1 MKLMHLSDLHLG
13 KLVNG
18 FSMLEDQKYI
28 LNQILALAQQ
38 EQPDGILIA
47 GDVYDKRVPSA
58 EAVGLLDNFLTELA
72 RIAPVFLISGN
83 HDSAERLAFGGRL
96 MTAAGVYVSPVYD
109 GTVRTEVL
117 HDDFGAVHI
126 HLLPFLKPVQVRRF
140 FPEAEITSY
149 TDAVRTALAGL
160 DLEDGERH
168 VLLTHQLVTGAERC
182 DSEELSIGGSEN
194 VDAEVF
200 DGFAYVALG
209 HLHGPQRAGGAHI
222 RYCGTPLK
230 YSFSEANHH
239 KSVTFVTL
247 GEKGSVEI
255 TTRDLHPLRDL
266 KEIRGTYQELMA
278 RSFYQDTD
286 LPESYL
292 HITLTDEEDVP
303 EALGR
308 MRQVY
313 PYIMKL
319 SYDNTRTRLHQNPL
333 EQRTELR
340 TSPLDLFRKLYEV
353 QNNQPMTAQQDEFL
367 EQLIESIWEEDICDH

>member
-28 LNQILALAQQ
+28 LAQIIDLAR
-38 EQPDGILIA
+38 EEKPDGVLIA
-47 GDVYDKRVPSA
+47 GDVYDKRVPAA
-58 EAVGLLDNFLTELA
+58 EAVGVLDGFLTDLA
-72 RIAPVFLISGN
+72 QIAQVFLISGN

-109 GTVRTEVL
+109 GTVRTVEL
-117 HDDFGAVHI
+117 ADGFGPVRV

-140 FPEAEITSY
+140 FPDVEITNY
-149 TDAVRTALAGL
+149 TDAVRTALSAV
-160 DLEDGERH
+160 DREDGARH
-168 VLLTHQLVTGAERC
+168 VLVTHQLVTGAQLC

-194 VDAEVF
+194 VDPEVF
-200 DGFAYVALG
+200 EGFDYVALG
-209 HLHGPQRAGGAHI
+209 HLHGPQRSGGDHI

-230 YSFSEANHH
+230 YSFSEEKHH

-255 TTRDLHPLRDL
+255 TTRPLKPLRDL
-266 KEIRGTYQELMA
+266 KTIRGTYQELMA
-278 RSFYQDTD
+278 RSYYQNTD

-292 HITLTDEEDVP
+292 HIVLTDEEDVP

-319 SYDNTRTRLHQNPL
+319 TYDNTRTRSNQNPL
-333 EQRTELR
+333 DRQVDTRKT
-340 TSPLDLFRKLYEV
+340 PLELFRQLYEA
-353 QNNQPMTAQQDEFL
+353 QNNQPMSEQQDEVL
-367 EQLIESIWEEDICDH
+367 AGLIEAIWEDDK

>member
-13 KLVNG
+13 KIVNG

-28 LNQILALAQQ
+28 LAQILELARS
-38 EQPDGILIA
+38 ERPDGVLIA
-47 GDVYDKRVPSA
+47 GDVYDKRVPAA
-58 EAVGLLDNFLTELA
+58 EAVGVLDGFLTDLA
-72 RIAPVFLISGN
+72 QIAPVFVISGN

-109 GTVRTEVL
+109 GTVRTVEL
-117 HDDFGAVHI
+117 TDEFGPVRI

-140 FPEAEITSY
+140 FPEAEVANY
-149 TDAVRTALAGL
+149 TDAVRTALAHIDRG
-160 DLEDGERH
+160 DGARH
-168 VLLTHQLVTGAERC
+168 VLVTHQLVTGAALC

-200 DGFAYVALG
+200 EGFDYVAMG
-209 HLHGPQRAGGAHI
+209 HLHGPQRAGGDHI

-230 YSFSEANHH
+230 YSFSEEKHH
-239 KSVTFVTL
+239 KSVTMVTL
-247 GEKGSVEI
+247 GEKGSVQI
-255 TTRDLHPLRDL
+255 DALPLKPLRDL
-266 KEIRGTYQELMA
+266 KVIRGTYQDLMA
-278 RSFYQDTD
+278 RSYYQNTD

-292 HITLTDEEDVP
+292 HIILTDEEDVP

-319 SYDNTRTRLHQNPL
+319 TYDNTRTRGQQNPL
-333 EQRTELR
+333 DQRVDARKT
-340 TSPLDLFRKLYEV
+340 PLELFRQLYEA
-353 QNNQPMTAQQDEFL
+353 QNNQPMTEQQDEFL
-367 EQLIESIWEEDICDH
+367 ARLIGAIWEEEA

>member
-13 KLVNG
+13 KIVNG

-28 LNQILALAQQ
+28 LEQILELARS
-38 EQPDGILIA
+38 EKPDGVLIA
-47 GDVYDKRVPSA
+47 GDVYDKRVPAA
-58 EAVGLLDNFLTELA
+58 EAVGVLDGFLTDLA
-72 RIAPVFLISGN
+72 QIAPVLLISGN

-109 GTVRTEVL
+109 GNVRTVEL
-117 HDDFGAVHI
+117 TDEFGPVRI

-140 FPEAEITSY
+140 FPEAEIANY
-149 TDAVRTALAGL
+149 TDAVRTALSHIDRA
-160 DLEDGERH
+160 DGARH
-168 VLLTHQLVTGAERC
+168 VLVTHQLVTGAALC

-194 VDAEVF
+194 VDPEVF
-200 DGFAYVALG
+200 EGFDYVALG
-209 HLHGPQRAGGAHI
+209 HLHGPQRAGGDHI

-230 YSFSEANHH
+230 YSFSEEKHH

-247 GEKGSVEI
+247 GEKGCVE
-255 TTRDLHPLRDL
+255 TDTRPLKPLRDL
-266 KEIRGTYQELMA
+266 KTIRGTYQELMA
-278 RSFYQDTD
+278 RSYYQNTD

-292 HITLTDEEDVP
+292 HIVLTDEEDVP

-319 SYDNTRTRLHQNPL
+319 TYDNTRTRSNQNPL
-333 EQRTELR
+333 DRQADTRKT
-340 TSPLDLFRKLYEV
+340 PLELFRQLYEA
-353 QNNQPMTAQQDEFL
+353 QNNQPMSDQQDAFL
-367 EQLIESIWEEDICDH
+367 AGLIEAIWEDDK

>member
-1 MKLMHLSDLHLG
+1 MRLMHLSDLHLG
-13 KLVNG
+13 KIVNG

-28 LNQILALAQQ
+28 LEQITDMAAQ
-38 EQPDGILIA
+38 EKPDGILIA
-47 GDVYDKRVPSA
+47 GDVYDKRVPAA
-58 EAVGLLDNFLTELA
+58 EAVGVLDGFLTRLA
-72 RIAPVFLISGN
+72 EICPVFVISGN

-109 GTVRTEVL
+109 GTVRTVEL
-117 HDDFGAVHI
+117 TDEFGPVRI

-140 FPEAEITSY
+140 FPEAEIANY
-149 TDAVRTALAGL
+149 TDAVRTALGHI
-160 DLEDGERH
+160 DREDGACH
-168 VLLTHQLVTGAERC
+168 VLVTHQLVTGAAIC

-200 DGFAYVALG
+200 EGFDYVALG
-209 HLHGPQRAGGAHI
+209 HLHGPQRIGGDHI

-239 KSVTFVTL
+239 KSVTFVTIKGR
-247 GEKGSVEI
+247 GEVQIDTKPLV
-255 TTRDLHPLRDL
+255 PLRDL

-278 RSFYQDTD
+278 RRYYQDTD

-319 SYDNTRTRLHQNPL
+319 TYDNTRTRSQQNPL
-333 EQRTELR
+333 DQRVDAR
-340 TSPLDLFRKLYEV
+340 TSPLDLFRRLYEA
-353 QNNQPMTAQQDEFL
+353 QNNQPMSEQQDEFL
-367 EQLIESIWEEDICDH
+367 ARLIGAIWEEEA

>member
-13 KLVNG
+13 KIVNG

-28 LNQILALAQQ
+28 LAQILELARS
-38 EQPDGILIA
+38 EKPDGILIA
-47 GDVYDKRVPSA
+47 GDVYDKRVPAA
-58 EAVGLLDNFLTELA
+58 EAVGVLDGFLTDLA
-72 RIAPVFLISGN
+72 RIAPVFVISGN

-109 GTVRTEVL
+109 GTVRTVEL
-117 HDDFGAVHI
+117 TDEFGPVQI

-140 FPEAEITSY
+140 FPEAEVANY
-149 TDAVRTALAGL
+149 TDAVGTALAHI
-160 DLEDGERH
+160 DRADGARH
-168 VLLTHQLVTGAERC
+168 VLVTHQLVTGAALC

-200 DGFAYVALG
+200 EGFDYVALG
-209 HLHGPQRAGGAHI
+209 HLHGPQRAGGDHI

-230 YSFSEANHH
+230 YSFSEERHH
-239 KSVTFVTL
+239 KSVTMVTL
-247 GEKGSVEI
+247 GEKGSVQI
-255 TTRDLHPLRDL
+255 DALPLSPLRDL
-266 KEIRGTYQELMA
+266 KVIRGTYQELMA
-278 RSFYQDTD
+278 RSYYQNTD

-292 HITLTDEEDVP
+292 HIILTDEEDVP

-319 SYDNTRTRLHQNPL
+319 TYDNTRTRDQQNPL
-333 EQRTELR
+333 DQRVDARKT
-340 TSPLDLFRKLYEV
+340 PLELFRQLYEA
-353 QNNQPMTAQQDEFL
+353 QNNQPMTEQQDEFL
-367 EQLIESIWEEDICDH
+367 ARLIGAIWEEEA

>member
-13 KLVNG
+13 KIVNG

-28 LNQILALAQQ
+28 LEQIVDMAAQ
-38 EQPDGILIA
+38 EKPDGILIA
-47 GDVYDKRVPSA
+47 GDVYDKRVPAA
-58 EAVGLLDNFLTELA
+58 EAVGVLDGFLTRLA
-72 RIAPVFLISGN
+72 EICPVFVISGN

-109 GTVRTEVL
+109 GTVRTVEL
-117 HDDFGAVHI
+117 TDEFGPVRI

-140 FPEAEITSY
+140 FPEAEIANY
-149 TDAVRTALAGL
+149 TDAVRMALSHI
-160 DLEDGERH
+160 DREDGARH
-168 VLLTHQLVTGAERC
+168 VLVTHQLVTGAAVC

-200 DGFAYVALG
+200 EGFDYVALG
-209 HLHGPQRAGGAHI
+209 HLHGPQRAGGDHI

-230 YSFSEANHH
+230 YSFSEVNHH
-239 KSVTFVTL
+239 KSVTFVTIRGR
-247 GEKGSVEI
+247 GEVQIDTKPLI
-255 TTRDLHPLRDL
+255 PLRDL

-286 LPESYL
+286 LPGSYL

-319 SYDNTRTRLHQNPL
+319 TYDNTRTRSQQNPL
-333 EQRTELR
+333 DQRVDAR
-340 TSPLDLFRKLYEV
+340 TSPLDLFRRLYEA
-353 QNNQPMTAQQDEFL
+353 QNNQPMSEQQDEFL
-367 EQLIESIWEEDICDH
+367 ARLIGAIWEEEA

>member
-28 LNQILALAQQ
+28 LNEILKLAQ
-38 EQPDGILIA
+38 EERPDGVLIA

-58 EAVGLLDNFLTELA
+58 EAVGLLDEFLTALA
-72 RIAPVFLISGN
+72 QVCPVFLISGN

-109 GTVRTEVL
+109 GTVQTEVL
-117 HDDFGAVHI
+117 QDAFGPVQI
-126 HLLPFLKPVQVRRF
+126 HLLPFLKPAQVRRF
-140 FPEAEITSY
+140 YPEAEIATY
-149 TDAVRTALAGL
+149 TDAVRTALTGIDTA
-160 DLEDGERH
+160 DGARH
-168 VLLTHQLVTGAERC
+168 VLVTHQLVTGSLRC
-182 DSEELSIGGSEN
+182 DSEEVSIGGSEN

-200 DGFAYVALG
+200 EGFDYVALG
-209 HLHGPQRAGGAHI
+209 HLHGAQRAGGDHI

-230 YSFSEANHH
+230 YSFSEVNHR

-247 GEKGSVEI
+247 GEKGNVEI
-255 TTRDLHPLRDL
+255 ATRELHPMRDL
-266 KEIRGTYQELMA
+266 KEIKGTYQELMA
-278 RSFYQDTD
+278 RSYYQDSG

-333 EQRTELR
+333 QQRTDLR
-340 TSPLDLFRKLYEV
+340 TSPLDLFRKLYET
-353 QNNQPMTAQQDEFL
+353 QNNQPMTAQQDAYL
-367 EQLIESIWEEDICDH
+367 EKLIGSIWEEES

>member
-13 KLVNG
+13 KIVNG

-28 LNQILALAQQ
+28 LNQILDMAAQ
-38 EQPDGILIA
+38 EKPDGILIA
-47 GDVYDKRVPSA
+47 GDVYDKRVPAA
-58 EAVGLLDNFLTELA
+58 EAVGVLDGFLTDLA
-72 RIAPVFLISGN
+72 QIAPVFVISGN

-109 GTVRTEVL
+109 GTVRTVEL
-117 HDDFGAVHI
+117 TDEFGPVRI

-140 FPEAEITSY
+140 FPEAEVANY
-149 TDAVRTALAGL
+149 TDAVRTALAHIDRG
-160 DLEDGERH
+160 DGARH
-168 VLLTHQLVTGAERC
+168 VLVTHQLVTGAALC

-200 DGFAYVALG
+200 EGFDYVALG
-209 HLHGPQRAGGAHI
+209 HLHGAQRAGGDHI

-230 YSFSEANHH
+230 YSFSEEKHH
-239 KSVTFVTL
+239 KSVTMVTL
-247 GEKGSVEI
+247 GEKGSVQI
-255 TTRDLHPLRDL
+255 DTLPLKPLRDL
-266 KEIRGTYQELMA
+266 KVIRGNYQELMA
-278 RSFYQDTD
+278 RSYYQNTD

-292 HITLTDEEDVP
+292 HIILTDEEDVP

-319 SYDNTRTRLHQNPL
+319 TYDNTRTRDQQNPL
-333 EQRTELR
+333 DQRVDARKT
-340 TSPLDLFRKLYEV
+340 PLELFRQLYEA
-353 QNNQPMTAQQDEFL
+353 QNNQPMTEQQDEFL
-367 EQLIESIWEEDICDH
+367 ARLIGAIWEEEA

>member
-13 KLVNG
+13 KIVNF

-28 LNQILALAQQ
+28 LAQILDMAR
-38 EQPDGILIA
+38 EEKPDGVLIA

-58 EAVGLLDNFLTELA
+58 EAVGLLDGFLTDLA
-72 RIAPVFLISGN
+72 QIAPVFLISGN

-96 MTAAGVYVSPVYD
+96 MRLAGVHVSPVYD
-109 GTVRTEVL
+109 GTVHTVEL
-117 HDDFGAVHI
+117 ADEFGPVRV

-140 FPEAEITSY
+140 FPDVEITNY
-149 TDAVRTALAGL
+149 TDAVRTALSAI
-160 DLEDGERH
+160 DREDGVRH
-168 VLLTHQLVTGAERC
+168 VLVTHQLVTGAQLC

-194 VDAEVF
+194 VDPEVF
-200 DGFAYVALG
+200 GGFDYVALG
-209 HLHGPQRAGGAHI
+209 HLHGPQRAGGERI

-230 YSFSEANHH
+230 YSFSEEKHH

-255 TTRDLHPLRDL
+255 DTRPLSPLRDL
-266 KEIRGTYQELMA
+266 KSIRGTYQELMA
-278 RSFYQDTD
+278 RSYYRNTD

-292 HITLTDEEDVP
+292 HIVLTDEEDVP

-319 SYDNTRTRLHQNPL
+319 TYDNTRTRSNQNPL
-333 EQRTELR
+333 DRQVDTRKT
-340 TSPLDLFRKLYEV
+340 PLELFRQLYEA
-353 QNNQPMTAQQDEFL
+353 QNNQPMTTQQDEFL
-367 EQLIESIWEEDICDH
+367 AGLIDAIWEDEK

>member
-1 MKLMHLSDLHLG
+1 MRLMHLSDLHLG
-13 KLVNG
+13 KIVNG

-28 LNQILALAQQ
+28 LEKIVDMAAV
-38 EQPDGILIA
+38 EKPDGILIA
-47 GDVYDKRVPSA
+47 GDVYDKRVPAA
-58 EAVGLLDNFLTELA
+58 EAVGVLDGFLTRLA
-72 RIAPVFLISGN
+72 EICPVFVISGN

-109 GTVRTEVL
+109 GTVLTVEL
-117 HDDFGAVHI
+117 TDEFGPVRI

-140 FPEAEITSY
+140 FPEAEIAND
-149 TDAVRTALAGL
+149 TDAVRTALAHI
-160 DLEDGERH
+160 DRADGARH
-168 VLLTHQLVTGAERC
+168 VLVTHQLVTGALPC

-200 DGFAYVALG
+200 EDFDYVALG
-209 HLHGPQRAGGAHI
+209 HLHGPQRAGGDHI

-230 YSFSEANHH
+230 YSFSEVNHH
-239 KSVTFVTL
+239 KSVTFVTIRGR
-247 GEKGSVEI
+247 GEVQIDTKPLV
-255 TTRDLHPLRDL
+255 PLRDL

-278 RSFYQDTD
+278 RSFYQDSD
-286 LPESYL
+286 LPGSYL

-319 SYDNTRTRLHQNPL
+319 TYDNTRTRSQQNPL
-333 EQRTELR
+333 DQRVDAR
-340 TSPLDLFRKLYEV
+340 TRPLDLFRRLYQA
-353 QNNQPMTAQQDEFL
+353 QNNQPMSEQQDEFL
-367 EQLIESIWEEDICDH
+367 TRLIGEIWEGEA

>member
-13 KLVNG
+13 KIVNG

-28 LNQILALAQQ
+28 LAQILELARS
-38 EQPDGILIA
+38 ERPDGVLIA
-47 GDVYDKRVPSA
+47 GDVYDKRVPAA
-58 EAVGLLDNFLTELA
+58 EAVGVLDGFLTDLA
-72 RIAPVFLISGN
+72 QIAPVLLISGN

-109 GTVRTEVL
+109 GTVRTVEL
-117 HDDFGAVHI
+117 ADEFGPVQI

-140 FPEAEITSY
+140 FPEAEIANY
-149 TDAVRTALAGL
+149 TDAVRTALSHIDRG
-160 DLEDGERH
+160 DGARH
-168 VLLTHQLVTGAERC
+168 VLVTHQLVTGAALC

-200 DGFAYVALG
+200 EGFDYVALG
-209 HLHGPQRAGGAHI
+209 HLHGPQRAGGDHI

-230 YSFSEANHH
+230 YSFSEEKHH
-239 KSVTFVTL
+239 KSVTMVTL
-247 GEKGSVEI
+247 GEKGSVQI
-255 TTRDLHPLRDL
+255 DTLPLKPLRDL
-266 KEIRGTYQELMA
+266 KVIRGNYQELMA
-278 RSFYQDTD
+278 RSYYQNTD

-292 HITLTDEEDVP
+292 HIILTDEEDVP

-319 SYDNTRTRLHQNPL
+319 TYDNTRTRDQQNPL
-333 EQRTELR
+333 DQRVDARKT
-340 TSPLDLFRKLYEV
+340 PLELFRQLYEA
-353 QNNQPMTAQQDEFL
+353 QNNQPMSEQQDEFL
-367 EQLIESIWEEDICDH
+367 ARLIGAIWEEEA